1 MSAVSK
7 LVGGKVISYNPDK
20 KEFCKTQTSCFA
32 GSGRVLGLYFSAHW
46 CPPCRAFTPQLA
58 QWYSKVKKS
67 SNGEKFD
74 IVFLSSDRDE
84 AQFNEYF
91 QLMPW
96 YAVPYEDR
104 ELKNEASKR
113 FKVTGIPTLVF
124 INAENGALITTDGRS
139 VVMDDPDGKDFPWT
153 PKPVLELLS
162 GVLKAPE
169 KDTTWEEVH
178 KDIEYVGIYFSA
190 HWCGP
195 CRAFTP
201 QLLGTY
207 QKVKDAGK
215 KFEIIFCSSDR
226 EEDAYKEYYATMPWL
241 ALPFGD
247 NRKKSL
253 SRVFDVTGKQFY
265 TQTVY

>member
-104 ELKNEASKR
+104 ELKVDS
-113 FKVTGIPTLVF
+113 
-124 INAENGALITTDGRS
+124 S
-139 VVMDDPDGKDFPWT
+139 V
-153 PKPVLELLS
+153 S
-162 GVLKAPE
+162 
-169 KDTTWEEVH
+169 
-178 KDIEYVGIYFSA
+178 
-190 HWCGP
+190 
-195 CRAFTP
+195 
-201 QLLGTY
+201 
-207 QKVKDAGK
+207 
-215 KFEIIFCSSDR
+215 
-226 EEDAYKEYYATMPWL
+226 
-241 ALPFGD
+241 
-247 NRKKSL
+247 
-253 SRVFDVTGKQFY
+253 
-265 TQTVY
+265 